1 MTSHESPNR
10 PVVDSAVRRVMQ
22 GNRGRDTKPEIAVRR
37 LLHRAGYRY
46 RVDMRPVRGFARR
59 ADIVF
64 TRQRLAVFIDGCFWH
79 GCPAH
84 YRPAKVNAER
94 WQEKIEGNRRRDR
107 ETTKRLTQEGWTVL
121 RLWEHEPPVEAFAR
135 IVALL
140 EEANDRP
147 NPRLDGP
154 PE

>member
-1 MTSHESPNR
+1 MASRESPDL
-10 PVVDSAVRRVMQ
+10 PVVDPAVRRVMQ

-46 RVDMRPVRGFARR
+46 RVDVRPVQELARR

-94 WQEKIEGNRRRDR
+94 WQDKIDGNRRRDR
-107 ETTKRLTQEGWTVL
+107 ETTERLIEEGWIVL
-121 RLWEHEPPVEAFAR
+121 RLWEHEPPAEGLAR
-135 IVALL
+135 IVAALN
-140 EEANDRP
+140 EANGRP
-147 NPRLDGP
+147 RAKTRRTAG
-154 PE
+154 